1 MSMKKRRLFIAIN
14 LPEQV
19 KDKIGEEIEKIRYGF
34 TNDIRFLSRD
44 NWHITLVFLGYQN
57 YEDVPA
63 IIESIEES
71 VQKFKFSAP
80 TISLE
85 SLTYGPIKKIPRMI
99 WINGSKETSQELTK
113 IRDSLRNQLLD
124 NQIRFKMDYPIFHT
138 HLTLAR
144 FYPTKELLDINR
156 SLNIQFQTQSL
167 DLMESHLSRKGAN
180 YEPISKIAF
189 QRVVR

>member
-99 WINGSKETSQELTK
+99 WI
-113 IRDSLRNQLLD
+113 
-124 NQIRFKMDYPIFHT
+124 
-138 HLTLAR
+138 
-144 FYPTKELLDINR
+144 
-156 SLNIQFQTQSL
+156 
-167 DLMESHLSRKGAN
+167 
-180 YEPISKIAF
+180 
-189 QRVVR
+189 